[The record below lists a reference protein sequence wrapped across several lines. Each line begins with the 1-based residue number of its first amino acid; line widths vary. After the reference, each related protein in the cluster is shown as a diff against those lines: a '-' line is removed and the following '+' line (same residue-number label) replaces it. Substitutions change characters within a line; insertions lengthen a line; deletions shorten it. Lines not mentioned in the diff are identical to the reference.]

1 MTIDRARKS
10 FHPSRDWRAVLAQQG
25 RVTLEADINEQ
36 TEIAAELLR
45 KETVDIIGPVGTP
58 DGGYVL
64 TTNGQDIT
72 VSAGTIYLAGL
83 RLTLGKPVNTASQ
96 PGWLDMPAW
105 PAPAGNNI
113 IALLAIEQSVVAVE
127 DNALLE
133 VALGGP
139 DSAGRLAVLQH
150 FLRIPSTAS
159 LCADTGKAIAG
170 AIARQG
176 FHYDPATCEVTGTA
190 RLLVTPIEPG
200 GTPGPCDP
208 TTSGG
213 YLGADNQMVR
223 ISITDYDSATSTG
236 HFVWGYNNASFLYR
250 ATAGVGN
257 SVVLLSD
264 PIDPEHAPGPNQAV
278 EILETTVDLQ
288 DGPAPHTAAGGNFIA
303 AGSGPVMVLGSNPY
317 ASATRVL
324 SLPQSPGLPN
334 GKLPFFVRLWQ
345 NRLAFTA
352 GVATPVDDIGL
363 SVTFTD
369 PITPAKGTRPFWQFA
384 VRPSTPQFIYPQRY
398 QTSPQP
404 PEGPRQF
411 LAALGIAGW
420 SGKSFTILA
429 DCSVPFLPLTQLH
442 DCDCCSLVMDPSK
455 NWLSTLN
462 AALNSTTIKSL
473 SLCFQPGN
481 FTVTSKIVFSGKN
494 VQITGAGPG
503 TYIYGRSLEAVFEFD
518 NCAAVSLADFWIA
531 AGRAGYLPSEG
542 LRDLQGAVTMRNC
555 NAIDINRVR
564 FGCADDD
571 MRSASCLAIYNPA
584 PANPAPQSFN
594 ARILNS
600 FFTPGHSQVGILVVN
615 ADRVQIEGNVVV
627 TNPDSRNITPE
638 NLAQHKLVALR
649 LRKQLLNGLTI
660 VNTAPPATKKARAR
674 LRKREAK
681 KGKVVAATKAEPA
694 QAAPPAGAAAAAA
707 AQPAAVKTPVKSVAV
722 VPKINLGLLGRANVK
737 AAFGAFHLSFISSE
751 KLTNAWSD
759 ALKTSTLTATS
770 TEGQIHRTVK
780 QIAKA
785 AVLNPA
791 AASPALRGYIN
802 GLLPVLYST
811 SSQGIVV
818 AGDLANDV
826 RIINNT
832 VDGTAQG
839 IHVGL
844 SDIKKDGKPARHRLA
859 TRVQIKGN
867 TVNIRLT
874 AEMTLDRHGIYLG
887 CVTAGLVADN
897 HLTLTR
903 LAEAGQTIDGI
914 KVAGFFGQSLLIE
927 RNNMQGFSTG
937 IYTAQDAT
945 SPPDGVL
952 WKIADNASDAANAIT
967 GNSMFITE
975 NNID

>member
-10 FHPSRDWRAVLAQQG
+10 FDPNRDWRAVLAQQG

-36 TEIAAELLR
+36 AEIAAELLR

-83 RLTLGKPVNTASQ
+83 RLTLPAPVNTASQ
-96 PGWLDMPAW
+96 PDWLDMPAW
-105 PAPAGNNI
+105 PAPTGNNI
-113 IALLAIEQSVVAVE
+113 IALVAIEQSVIGVE

-139 DSAGRLAVLQH
+139 DSAGRLAILQH

-159 LCADTGKAIAG
+159 VCADTGAAIAG
-170 AIARQG
+170 AIAAQG
-176 FHYDPATCEVTGTA
+176 FSYDPVSCEVTCNA
-190 RLLVTPIEPG
+190 QLLVTPIEPA
-200 GTPGPCDP
+200 GTPGTCDP

-213 YLGADNQMVR
+213 YLGADNQMIR
-223 ISITDYDSATSTG
+223 ISITDYDPAAKSG

-250 ATAGVGN
+250 ATAGAGN

-264 PIDPEHAPGPNQAV
+264 PIDPDHAPGPNQAI
-278 EILETTVDLQ
+278 EILATTVDLQ
-288 DGPAPHTAAGGNFIA
+288 DGPAPHSAAGGNFIA
-303 AGSGPVMVLGSNPY
+303 AGSGAVMILGSNPY
-317 ASATRVL
+317 ATATRVL
-324 SLPQSPGLPN
+324 SLPESPGIPN
-334 GKLPFFVRLWQ
+334 GTLPFFVRIWQ
-345 NRLAFTA
+345 NQLAFTA
-352 GVATPVDDIGL
+352 GVATPIDDIGL
-363 SVTFTD
+363 AAT
-369 PITPAKGTRPFWQFA
+369 ITNPTGPAMGTRPFWQFA
-384 VRPSTPQFIYPQRY
+384 VRPATPQFIYPARY
-398 QTSPQP
+398 QNSPQP

-420 SGKSFTILA
+420 SGNAFTMLA
-429 DCSVPFLPLTQLH
+429 DCSVAFLPLTQLQG
-442 DCDCCSLVMDPSK
+442 CDCCSLVMDPTK

-462 AALNSTTIKSL
+462 AALNSTTITSL

-481 FTVTSKIVFSGKN
+481 FAVASKIVFSGKS

-503 TYIYGRSLEAVFEFD
+503 TYIYGGSLEAVFEFD

-531 AGRAGYLPSEG
+531 GGSAGYSPAQG
-542 LRDLQGAVTMRNC
+542 LQDLQGAVTIRNC
-555 NAIDINRVR
+555 SAVDINRMR
-564 FGCADDD
+564 FGCTDDD

-615 ADRVQIEGNVVV
+615 GDRVQIEGNVVL
-627 TNPDSRNITPE
+627 TNPDSRKITPE

-649 LRKQLLNGLTI
+649 LSKQLLNGLTI

-674 LRKREAK
+674 QRKREAK
-681 KGKVVAATKAEPA
+681 KGQPVPAAPVAAAPA
-694 QAAPPAGAAAAAA
+694 SPTGAPAAPAA
-707 AQPAAVKTPVKSVAV
+707 AQPAAVKTPIKIVAV
-722 VPKINLGLLGRANVK
+722 LPKINLGLLGRASVK
-737 AAFGAFHLSFISSE
+737 AAFGSFHLSFISSE

-759 ALKTSTLTATS
+759 ALRGSTLTATS

-791 AASPALRGYIN
+791 AASPALRSYVN
-802 GLLPVLYST
+802 GLLPALFST

-818 AGDLANDV
+818 GGDLANDV

-844 SDIKKDGKPARHRLA
+844 SDIKKDGKPAAHRLA

-867 TVNIRLT
+867 TVNIRMT

-903 LAEAGQTIDGI
+903 LAQAGQTIDAI
-914 KVAGFFGQSLLIE
+914 KVAGYFGQSLLIE

-952 WKIADNASDAANAIT
+952 WKIADNASDADNAIAG
-967 GNSMFITE
+967 GNMFILE
-975 NNID
+975 NNIP